1 MRLCQWLP
9 LHGGQLF
16 LLSIIGSA
24 FVWHDVDY
32 DSEQSIRENGLDV
45 VQAVSIAHSF
55 VIPRRW
61 CGKMAPP

>member
-32 DSEQSIRENGLDV
+32 DSEQKHPRETAGRG
-45 VQAVSIAHSF
+45 ASS
-55 VIPRRW
+55 PRSRTRL
-61 CGKMAPP
+61 